1 MTKFSML
8 EKISSPDDIKEMS
21 IKILEQ
27 VAVESRAAILEKVS
41 TLGGHLG
48 PNLGTVELT
57 LALHYVFQSPVD
69 KFVWDVSHQS
79 YTHKILTGRQEGF
92 TNPELYH
99 KYTGYTAPHES
110 EHDHFTIGHTSTSI
124 SLATGIARARDIKD
138 ENYNVVAIIGDGS
151 LSGGEAY
158 EGLNNAATLNSNFI
172 VIVND
177 NEMSISENVGG
188 LYQNLADLRSSKG
201 TAENNFFKA
210 LGFDYIYLEDGHNL
224 DMMIQNFSKIKD
236 SNRPVVV
243 HIHTEKGHGYELALA
258 DKEKNHWTM
267 PFDLKQGRKEAMSEE
282 SYATILTNE
291 LMVKAEADPSII
303 AIHPGVG
310 HILFDF
316 REKYPNQYLDVGI
329 AEEHAVAMASGMA
342 SQKVKPVVFLSSTF
356 VQRAYD
362 QIMQDLCI
370 DSNPAVLVISGG
382 TIDGNDVTH
391 LGTFDAP
398 MLSNIPNLVYL
409 APATKEELV
418 EMFDWAVEQES
429 NPVAIKMPSG
439 SVISNGGNVVAFELN
454 KSVVTQQGEK
464 IAILGAGAFY
474 QLAEAVGELVQSQVG
489 IMPTLVNPRFISGVD
504 NQVLTELLKNHELVI
519 TLEDGQVEG
528 GFGPKVTRFYGN
540 TAMKVLNFGADKE
553 FTDRTTK
560 KELYEKYELMPNLI
574 IKKIMEILK

>member
-172 VIVND
+172 VVVND

-224 DMMIQNFSKIKD
+224 DLMIQNFSKIKD

-243 HIHTEKGHGYELALA
+243 HIHTEKGHGYEVALA

-553 FTDRTTK
+553 FTDRTSK

>member
-124 SLATGIARARDIKD
+124 SLATGIARARDIKG

-224 DMMIQNFSKIKD
+224 DLMIQNFSKIKD

-243 HIHTEKGHGYELALA
+243 HIHTEKGHGYEVALA

>member
-1 MTKFSML
+1 MTKFRML

-21 IKILEQ
+21 IETLEQ

-124 SLATGIARARDIKD
+124 SLATGIARARDIKG
-138 ENYNVVAIIGDGS
+138 ENHNVVAIIGDGS

-188 LYQNLADLRSSKG
+188 LYQNLADLRNSKG

-224 DMMIQNFSKIKD
+224 EMMIQNFSKIKD
-236 SNRPVVV
+236 SDKPVVV
-243 HIHTEKGHGYELALA
+243 HIHTEKGHGYEFALA

-267 PFDLKQGRKEAMSEE
+267 PFDLKLGRKEVASGE

-291 LMVKAEADPSII
+291 LMAKAEADSGII

-316 REKYPNQYLDVGI
+316 REKYPDQYLDVGI

-398 MLSNIPNLVYL
+398 MLSNIPNLIYL
-409 APATKEELV
+409 APATKEELIQ
-418 EMFDWAVEQES
+418 MFDWAVEQEN
-429 NPVAIKMPSG
+429 NPVAIKIPSG
-439 SVISNGGNVVAFELN
+439 PVISNVKNVAAFALN

-474 QLAEAVGELVQSQVG
+474 QLAETVGECVQSQIG
-489 IMPTLVNPRFISGVD
+489 IMPTIINPRFISGID
-504 NQVLTELLKNHELVI
+504 KQVLTALLKNHELVI

-528 GFGPKVTRFYGN
+528 GFGPKVTSFYGN
-540 TAMKVLNFGADKE
+540 TEMKVLNFGADKE
-553 FTDRTTK
+553 FTDRIAK
-560 KELYEKYELMPNLI
+560 KELYEKYELTPNLI
-574 IKKIMEILK
+574 IKKIIETLK

>member
-243 HIHTEKGHGYELALA
+243 HIHTEKGHGYEVALA

>member
-57 LALHYVFQSPVD
+57 LALHYVFHSPVD

-124 SLATGIARARDIKD
+124 SLATGIARARDIKG

-243 HIHTEKGHGYELALA
+243 HIHTEKGHGYEVALA

-418 EMFDWAVEQES
+418 EMFDWAVEQKS

-439 SVISNGGNVVAFELN
+439 SVISNGGNVVAFKLN

-574 IKKIMEILK
+574 IKKIIEILK

>member
-172 VIVND
+172 VVVND

-243 HIHTEKGHGYELALA
+243 HIHTEKGHGYEVALA